1 MSHPKKASPS
11 VLVGNVVVSLTP
23 PRASSGVARV
33 VAANAEEAPATAPP
47 SLAVDAPRRRAR
59 LSLRLRLA
67 VMLWALGAALL
78 AMLTLLSRLPA

>member
-1 MSHPKKASPS
+1 MSQPETASPS
-11 VLVGNVVVSLTP
+11 VLIGNAVVSLTP

-33 VAANAEEAPATAPP
+33 VAANADEAPVTAPSP
-47 SLAVDAPRRRAR
+47 LVLDAPRRRAR
-59 LSLRLRLA
+59 LSLSLRLA